1 MICSQGIYLFGN
13 DLIEILPFLK
23 KIGHPE
29 LYVNDFYIQSAWS
42 KPLFER
48 SVFIYLLHFLHAEY
62 VIVRLLLHL
71 LISLFLIHATFKLS
85 CLIIEN
91 KFYCYWAVFLYF
103 VISSRISLGGNEI
116 YYNSLLPSLVAKTFV
131 LYALLYYTKEKFLY
145 SFLFLSIATFLQAAV
160 GFQLWL
166 LLGILS
172 LILFQFKSSTFR
184 SFAKSYFI
192 FGFISLL
199 YLLALYY
206 FSNSNPSLSQ
216 YLFEIQEFRN
226 GHHLIVEYSSLLNII
241 IYLFFVLFSL
251 FLYYKS
257 NSIFYYFTLAQFTI
271 LILYVLLTSVFH
283 FYSVFNLFWLK
294 SSIYIEFFA
303 FFGLIA
309 FLTNTKRLNYF
320 PLMKHRHLLPI
331 LICIFSLVFSIKKKV
346 NFINESTSEITLS
359 ELIKTKTE
367 PNSIFLVP
375 PDFTSFKFLS
385 ERNSYIDFK
394 AILQDPNYLF
404 PWYDR
409 IQNFYQINYNNRIQ
423 GDNLIQKSKENF
435 NNRLWAEHIANLQ
448 SKSIDYIIVEK
459 QTKASNSL
467 HSIKSPVIKNDRY
480 EVFQLK

>member
-1 MICSQGIYLFGN
+1 M
-13 DLIEILPFLK
+13 
-23 KIGHPE
+23 
-29 LYVNDFYIQSAWS
+29 
-42 KPLFER
+42 
-48 SVFIYLLHFLHAEY
+48 
-62 VIVRLLLHL
+62 

-294 SSIYIEFFA
+294 SSIYIEF
-303 FFGLIA
+303 L
-309 FLTNTKRLNYF
+309 
-320 PLMKHRHLLPI
+320 H
-331 LICIFSLVFSIKKKV
+331 SLV
-346 NFINESTSEITLS
+346 
-359 ELIKTKTE
+359 
-367 PNSIFLVP
+367 
-375 PDFTSFKFLS
+375 
-385 ERNSYIDFK
+385 
-394 AILQDPNYLF
+394 
-404 PWYDR
+404 
-409 IQNFYQINYNNRIQ
+409 
-423 GDNLIQKSKENF
+423 
-435 NNRLWAEHIANLQ
+435 
-448 SKSIDYIIVEK
+448 
-459 QTKASNSL
+459 
-467 HSIKSPVIKNDRY
+467 
-480 EVFQLK
+480 

>member
-1 MICSQGIYLFGN
+1 MLKKYFEQNVERVSFYLLIYTFLICSQGIYLFGN

-251 FLYYKS
+251 LFYYKS
-257 NSIFYYFTLAQFTI
+257 NSIFYYFTLVQFTI

-283 FYSVFNLFWLK
+283 
-294 SSIYIEFFA
+294 
-303 FFGLIA
+303 
-309 FLTNTKRLNYF
+309 
-320 PLMKHRHLLPI
+320 LPI

-409 IQNFYQINYNNRIQ
+409 IQNFYQINYNNRIH